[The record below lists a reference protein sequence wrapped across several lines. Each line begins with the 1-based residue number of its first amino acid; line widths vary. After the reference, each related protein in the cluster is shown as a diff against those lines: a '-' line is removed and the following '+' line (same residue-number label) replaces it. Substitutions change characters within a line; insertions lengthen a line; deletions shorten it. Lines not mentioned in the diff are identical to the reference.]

1 MNYFQAFW
9 HDFNTFTL
17 EHTQFYGLI
26 SFSLVISFILWHWR
40 QQDRKHVIATLLTQ
54 VFALSF
60 LLLSKDLLTLELKPF
75 SHGLHEVS
83 LVISGITFVRLL
95 GLFLFRFFLPLCHLN
110 LSRIIEDITEI
121 IGYIIWVI
129 FCLYQAGTDFSS
141 ILTTSA
147 VITGVLAFAMQ
158 DTLSNML
165 GGIALQLD
173 NSIKI
178 GDWIEIDDC
187 KGRVSEVHWRFT
199 AIETRDWEM
208 IVIPNSV
215 LMKSKFTV
223 LGRRKNQALQLRR
236 TIEFNISYKHLPGN
250 VIDIV
255 NDAIRNG
262 NIKNVATSPLANCIL
277 TDLSYNL
284 AHYALRYWLT
294 DIEADSGTDSAVRI
308 RINSALQRAGIDF
321 SDAPQDIYLTHKDD
335 TYERHQ
341 REVYFKKCIKALSQ
355 LELFNTLN
363 EAELSQIA
371 EKLVY
376 TPFAKGDYIMRQGEI
391 ASWLF
396 IIENGTTEV
405 FLESSNGDRQLI
417 NTTQGQCLLGEMGL
431 MTGAPRSAT
440 VVAKSDVLAYRLD
453 KESFQKILTKRP
465 ELADE
470 ITKVLVARQF
480 SIDNL
485 QKSMD
490 ADAINLLL
498 KQQQSTFLLQI
509 RSFFSLA

>member
-1 MNYFQAFW
+1 MSHFESFW
-9 HDFNTFTL
+9 KDFNTFIF
-17 EHTQFYGLI
+17 EHTHLYALI
-26 SFSLVISFILWHWR
+26 ILSLVINFILWRWR
-40 QQDRKHVIATLLTQ
+40 QQDRKQVIAILVTQ
-54 VFALSF
+54 AFALS
-60 LLLSKDLLTLELKPF
+60 LLILSKNMLTLELKPF
-75 SHGLHEVS
+75 SQGLHEVS
-83 LVISGITFVRLL
+83 IVISGIAFVRLL
-95 GLFLFRFFLPLCHLN
+95 GLFLFRLFLPLCHLN
-110 LSRIIEDITEI
+110 LSRIIEDLTEI
-121 IGYIIWVI
+121 IGYIIWLI
-129 FCLYQAGTDFSS
+129 FCLFEAGLDFSS
-141 ILTTSA
+141 IVTTSA

-178 GDWIEIDDC
+178 GDWIEIGDD

-223 LGRRKNQALQLRR
+223 LGRRKNQPLQLRR
-236 TIEFNISYKHLPGN
+236 SIDFNLSYKHLTGN

-294 DIEADSGTDSAVRI
+294 DIEADSSTDSAVRI

-335 TYERHQ
+335 NYEKHQ
-341 REVYFKKCIKALSQ
+341 RALYLEKCTKALCQ
-355 LELFNTLN
+355 LEFFNTLS
-363 EAELSQIA
+363 EVERFQIA

-376 TPFAKGDYIMRQGEI
+376 TPFAKGDFIMRQGEI
-391 ASWLF
+391 ATWLF
-396 IIENGTTEV
+396 IIENGATDV
-405 FLESSNGDRQLI
+405 FLESSTGERQLI

-440 VVAKSDVLAYRLD
+440 VIAKSDVLAYRLD
-453 KESFQKILTKRP
+453 KESFQKLLTNRP
-465 ELADE
+465 ELADQ
-470 ITKVLVARQF
+470 ITKLLVARQF

-485 QKSMD
+485 QKNMD
-490 ADAINLLL
+490 ADAIALLL
-498 KQQQSTFLLQI
+498 NQQQSNLLIQI
-509 RSFFSLA
+509 RSFFGLG